1 MKRHGNVI
9 KKIKPG
15 PGNNKGMRVKPKEKQ
30 RINTAKLFMMTSIYS
45 TNRYL
50 FYGANPP
57 LIYSYLQ
64 FQSAPLA
71 EFFDSERL

>member
-1 MKRHGNVI
+1 MKLHI
-9 KKIKPG
+9 EWKLALKMG
-15 PGNNKGMRVKPKEKQ
+15 PGNNKGMQFGPKEKQ
-30 RINTAKLFMMTSIYS
+30 RVNTAKLFMMTSIYS

-71 EFFDSERL
+71 EFCDSERL